1 MFLTF
6 SRLKSLWIKTAPLFN
21 LLGKLMLHAPLIECR
36 IILLTRLASDW
47 LGVTIP
53 VSIVVIYTDR
63 HLCYLSVQAAAAAN
77 NIQSSSNSWTLEQL
91 LFLLQELY
99 NLGLIQPN
107 RGLSGA
113 PNYSTNSGD
122 NTLARNQHLMTSA
135 GGITPVGG
143 NKSRNDHPSSDNIL
157 GRSAAFFERT
167 ETRPW
172 SDTRGAHS
180 SFTPFSSDL
189 VTLEDTIPSKAAREF
204 LPFYSGNP
212 TTQFGAESSSA
223 ASYPVPYSRVDRA
236 VSRPDSKLSLD
247 SQAESDHLS
256 ATFASL
262 DLNNERD
269 QQRQG

>member
-21 LLGKLMLHAPLIECR
+21 LPGKPMLHAPLIECR

-63 HLCYLSVQAAAAAN
+63 HLCYLPVQATAAAN
-77 NIQSSSNSWTLEQL
+77 NTQSSSNSWTLEQL

-122 NTLARNQHLMTSA
+122 NTLATNQHLTST
-135 GGITPVGG
+135 GSITPVGG
-143 NKSRNDHPSSDNIL
+143 NKSRNDHPSSDDIL
-157 GRSAAFFERT
+157 GRSATFFERT
-167 ETRPW
+167 ETRSW
-172 SDTRGAHS
+172 SDTRGARP
-180 SFTPFSSDL
+180 SFTPFPSDL
-189 VTLEDTIPSKAAREF
+189 VALEDATPSNAAREF
-204 LPFYSGNP
+204 LPFYSGN
-212 TTQFGAESSSA
+212 TTTHFGAESSSA

-247 SQAESDHLS
+247 GQAESDHLS
-256 ATFASL
+256 ATLASL
-262 DLNNERD
+262 DLNSERD